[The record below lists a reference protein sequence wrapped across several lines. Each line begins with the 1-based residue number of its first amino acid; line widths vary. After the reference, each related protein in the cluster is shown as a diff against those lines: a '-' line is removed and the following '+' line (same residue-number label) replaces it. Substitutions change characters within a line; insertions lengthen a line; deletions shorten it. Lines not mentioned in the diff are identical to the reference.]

1 MATSKYAYFNTKSS
15 SDWLTSWILHGRRT
29 FLEDVCVA
37 FFNVPTWKQR
47 CHGAKPPHGRTKP
60 SRLQPWQWVLTGST
74 KCLIFKSMWNMLSS
88 RHSLQEFYTLVC
100 NCGDISM
107 ALKMA
112 WHKWNVIGCFTCQ
125 SYVLLGGPW
134 PFKVAKVPR
143 PSAVSL
149 KVWLHETN
157 KCSMSGLHIYYI
169 EHIFF
174 IYLFK
179 KSTDLESTFGLSHY
193 KSQRHTSVIHTFRQ
207 CTIRVSGQDWIL

>member
-37 FFNVPTWKQR
+37 FFNVPTGNKDAMAPNPLMEEQ
-47 CHGAKPPHGRTKP
+47 
-60 SRLQPWQWVLTGST
+60 SRHVYNRDSECLTGST

-112 WHKWNVIGCFTCQ
+112 WHKMKRDW
-125 SYVLLGGPW
+125 LL
-134 PFKVAKVPR
+134 
-143 PSAVSL
+143 
-149 KVWLHETN
+149 
-157 KCSMSGLHIYYI
+157 
-169 EHIFF
+169 
-174 IYLFK
+174 YL
-179 KSTDLESTFGLSHY
+179 
-193 KSQRHTSVIHTFRQ
+193 SVICPLGWSLAIQ
-207 CTIRVSGQDWIL
+207 SGQGSQTFCRQSEGLATRD